1 MIGYRLKYNSINP
14 GKDVIWRVLLNILL
28 RTMLYIAL
36 EQVYARMLRKH
47 SWGGRL
53 LEGLTAGGIDK
64 VIA

>member
-36 EQVYARMLRKH
+36 E
-47 SWGGRL
+47 
-53 LEGLTAGGIDK
+53 
-64 VIA
+64 

>member
-36 EQVYARMLRKH
+36 EQVQARVPRKY
-47 SWGGRL
+47 SQGGRL

-64 VIA
+64 VIT